1 MARERRSARDTPFAA
16 RSRSRVLSYGRRAQ
30 QADVGRS
37 RNGEQA
43 QGDASTTKAEDT
55 IDGNDR
61 SSRRGRPHVLNGNGR
76 RTTGIGGDDEQGET
90 TNDQRIDSVDKS
102 LYLGGETI
110 THGKTTATSANR
122 FRSRLRLRLLVSSSI
137 TVLALAAPSPDPPS
151 RFLPFRVDASLRVS
165 CAYRDDACASCAS
178 SATDSTSLWP
188 ETATRT
194 TNDPYACVP
203 CPTTNDETIQTASER
218 TCDAAVTVSE
228 QRCDAT
234 VTDQKCDPAATV
246 SEQKCDATVTDQK
259 CDPAATVSEQKCDA
273 TVTASDQKYDATVT
287 DQKCDVAA
295 TASDQ
300 KYDVA
305 AKMIDDADVDHA
317 DSCFSVAAATN
328 IADDDDVDTPAIVVA
343 LEDSD
348 FSVVVAAATD
358 FDCVDED
365 ATTRTAAAF
374 SIVDRRDVALDAES
388 AKRTSTSVVDVDRDD
403 DDSAATSTIA
413 TTIEIEIDRS
423 VVDRSCDRSRR
434 FSRLRRWPLPPL
446 GPPSPR

>member
-1 MARERRSARDTPFAA
+1 M
-16 RSRSRVLSYGRRAQ
+16 
-30 QADVGRS
+30 
-37 RNGEQA
+37 
-43 QGDASTTKAEDT
+43 
-55 IDGNDR
+55 
-61 SSRRGRPHVLNGNGR
+61 
-76 RTTGIGGDDEQGET
+76 
-90 TNDQRIDSVDKS
+90 
-102 LYLGGETI
+102 YLGGETI

-178 SATDSTSLWP
+178 SATDLTSLWP

-234 VTDQKCDPAATV
+234 ATDQKCDPAATV

-273 TVTASDQKYDATVT
+273 TASDQKYDATVTDQRCDPAATVSEQKCDATVTASDQKYDATVT
-287 DQKCDVAA
+287 DQKC
-295 TASDQ
+295 
-300 KYDVA
+300 DVA